1 MPYKLEQFIKRV
13 YRGWKAKQPEAE
25 ARHPDEETLVCFLEG
40 RLAVAECE
48 KLKLHL
54 ISCDSCAEAVALGIG
69 LTPGEAKEVPI
80 EALERLKA
88 TLRPKEQISI
98 WEVVLQLKEKALE
111 ILSTTGDVL
120 VGRELV
126 PAPVLRS
133 RKIKEFKDEVTI
145 LKDFAGIRLEAKI
158 ENKHGKAF
166 SVTIMAKERETSK
179 VLKDLRITLLKD
191 EVELESY
198 VADSGSVIFDN
209 VLLGK
214 YTLEVSN
221 IDEKLATLLLDVRA

>member
-25 ARHPDEETLVCFLEG
+25 ARHPDEETLACFLEG
-40 RLAVAECE
+40 RLAVAEAQ

-69 LTPGEAKEVPI
+69 LTPEAKEVPV
-80 EALERLKA
+80 EELERLKA
-88 TLRPKEQISI
+88 TLRPKEQINI

-126 PAPVLRS
+126 PVPVLRS

-145 LKDFAGIRLEAKI
+145 LKDFRSIRLEAKI
-158 ENKHGKAF
+158 ENKRGKAF

-191 EVELESY
+191 DVELESY

-221 IDEKLATLLLDVRA
+221 IDDKLATLLLDVRA

>member
-25 ARHPDEETLVCFLEG
+25 ARHPDEETLVCFMEG

-69 LTPGEAKEVPI
+69 LTPGEAEVPI

-158 ENKHGKAF
+158 ENKRGLAF